1 MSRRKKKGKLDKG
14 EKIPVPS
21 QPKGRSFPFH
31 HLFAIAL
38 IAGVALV
45 AYSNTFHVPFQFD
58 DRLNIT
64 QNPNVQIKVF
74 TWERVEQLVKNTY
87 KDSIRVFSYFTLA
100 LNYRF
105 GGVNVFGYHLVNFL
119 IHIGSGVFLY
129 WFLLL
134 TFNLPSLKE
143 KYGPISY
150 KVALFSSLIFISHP
164 IQTQSVTY
172 IVQRM
177 ASMAGMFYLLSMV
190 LYIKGRLSTGRPR
203 IFYFGGMVLTYLL
216 GVFSKENV
224 AILPLFVAIY
234 EFYFFQNFDVSLR
247 GKNFLFVLLGALL
260 VLGVFGFIIW
270 GERYI
275 QVIKEGYEYRASLP
289 SPVTMGERVLTQS
302 RVVLYYLTLLVFPY
316 PSRLNL
322 DYDFPVSK
330 TVLDPPTTL
339 ISILIIA
346 GLIGY
351 SIWTAKKRPVLSF
364 CILWYFGNLVI
375 ESSIFP
381 LEMVYEHRLYLP
393 SVGPF
398 VLFSLLVVRGIEQ
411 WKYKLP
417 FLKPAT
423 GVDKLSS

>member
-1 MSRRKKKGKLDKG
+1 MRKRKKNQRPDQQKKVL
-14 EKIPVPS
+14 
-21 QPKGRSFPFH
+21 PKTEQKRQSSLR
-31 HLFAIAL
+31 HLIAIAL

-45 AYSNTFHVPFQFD
+45 AYSNTFHVPFHFD
-58 DRLNIT
+58 DRPNIVE
-64 QNPNVQIKVF
+64 NPNVQF
-74 TWERVEQLVKNTY
+74 TVLTWDRLERLIKNTY
-87 KDSIRVFSYFTLA
+87 KVTIRVFSYFTFA
-100 LNYRF
+100 LNYYF
-105 GGVNVFGYHLVNFL
+105 GGFNVFGYHLVNFL
-119 IHIGSGVFLY
+119 IHIASGIFLY
-129 WFLLL
+129 WFLML

-177 ASMAGMFYLLSMV
+177 ASMAGMFYLLSFI
-190 LYIKGRLSTGRPR
+190 LYIKGRLSTGVPR
-203 IFYFGGMVLTYLL
+203 IFYFGGTMLSYLL

-224 AILPLFVAIY
+224 AILPLFIVLY
-234 EFYFFQNFDVSLR
+234 EFYFFQNFDLSPR
-247 GKNFLFVLLGALL
+247 GKRILFALIGSLL
-260 VLGVFGFIIW
+260 VLGAFGFILW
-270 GERYI
+270 GKRYI
-275 QVIKEGYEYRASLP
+275 DLTIEGFQDRP
-289 SPVTMGERVLTQS
+289 FTMLERVLTQP
-302 RVVLYYLTLLVFPY
+302 RVVLYYVTLLVFPH
-316 PSRLNL
+316 PSRFNL
-322 DYDFPVSK
+322 DYDFPISK
-330 TVLDPPTTL
+330 TLLNPPTTL

-393 SVGPF
+393 AVGPF
-398 VLFSLLVVRGIEQ
+398 ILFSLFVVRGIEK

-417 FLKPAT
+417 FLKAAT
-423 GVDKLSS
+423 EVGKRTP